1 MVSHLISQEILR
13 CCCFKDQV
21 PCSPGWP
28 LTCCVAKADHE
39 HLILLPPLLQAWGDK
54 HASPHCFCVVL
65 MNDPSTKAC
74 QAHALPT
81 EPHLKP
87 WETCFISPLYDKSVL
102 APSNRLVSY
111 NLGLFQMR
119 NYCEFPGNCID
130 GRAISFPPSGNI
142 LSCLPISMYYGG
154 RSWDWQHSLLGG
166 LCHRILLQPMLH
178 FNQGSEICSP

>member
-1 MVSHLISQEILR
+1 MSHLISQEILR
-13 CCCFKDQV
+13 CCFFKDQV

-28 LTCCVAKADHE
+28 LTCCVAKVDLE

-87 WETCFISPLYDKSVL
+87 WETRFISPLYDKSVL

-111 NLGLFQMR
+111 NLGLFQMC

-154 RSWDWQHSLLGG
+154 RSWGWQHSLLGG
-166 LCHRILLQPMLH
+166 LCHRILLQPMSH